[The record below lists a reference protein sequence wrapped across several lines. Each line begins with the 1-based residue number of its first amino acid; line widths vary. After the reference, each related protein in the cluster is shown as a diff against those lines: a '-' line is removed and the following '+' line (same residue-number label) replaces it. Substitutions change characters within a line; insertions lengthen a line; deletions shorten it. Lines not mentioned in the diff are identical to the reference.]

1 MSEPHLVVVGASL
14 AGLRAVEGA
23 RRVGFDGPITLIGAE
38 LHLPYDRPPLSK
50 DFLQPSHPATPNL
63 HRTEDHLR
71 DELKIDL
78 LLGSPATALDTEARL
93 VTLQNGQQ
101 VSYTALVIATGV
113 NARQLPDTAH
123 LAGVHALRTLDDAAA
138 IRNALDQ
145 GARNVVIVGAG
156 FIGSEVAAAIRDRG
170 LQVTILEAG
179 AVPLARAVGEQMGAR
194 CAEIHQRHGTVLRC
208 GVGLAAVEGESR
220 VRAVRLTDG
229 TLLDADLVIV
239 GIGGEPAT
247 AWLEGS
253 GLHLDN
259 GVVCDETLNAGV
271 DGVYAA
277 GDVVRWTN
285 PVFGQQMRLEHWTTA
300 AEQGAA
306 AARNALA
313 PAEATPFGTVPYFWS
328 DWYSQRLQFVGLP
341 AADEVHMVI
350 GDAESET
357 FLALYRRGDRV
368 TGALGLDQRKLVMRL
383 RGMIAARASWDEA
396 VELVQQS
403 QVVTAAA
410 SVM

>member
-23 RRVGFDGPITLIGAE
+23 RRSGYDGRITLIGAE

-71 DELKIDL
+71 DELKVEL
-78 LLGSPATALDTEARL
+78 LLGRAATALDVGSRL
-93 VTLQNGQQ
+93 VTLEGGQQ
-101 VSYTALVIATGV
+101 VPYTALVIATGV
-113 NARQLPDTAH
+113 NARQLPDTGH
-123 LAGVHALRTLDDAAA
+123 LAGVHALRTLDDAAS
-138 IRNALDQ
+138 IRSSLDA
-145 GARNVVIVGAG
+145 GARNVVIIGAG

-179 AVPLARAVGEQMGAR
+179 AVPLARAVGEQMGAI
-194 CAEIHQRHGTVLRC
+194 CARIHERHGTVLRC
-208 GVGLAAVEGESR
+208 GVGLEAVEGDSR
-220 VRAVRLTDG
+220 VRRVRLTNG
-229 TLLDADLVIV
+229 TSLAADLVIV

-253 GLHLDN
+253 GLQLDN

-271 DGVYAA
+271 DDVYAA

-285 PVFGQQMRLEHWTTA
+285 PAFDQQMRLEHWTTA

-306 AARNALA
+306 AARNALT
-313 PAEATPFGTVPYFWS
+313 PSEATPFGTVPYFWS
-328 DWYSQRLQFVGLP
+328 DWYGQRLQFVGLP
-341 AADEVHMVI
+341 AADEVQVVL
-350 GDAESET
+350 GDADSET

-383 RGMIAARASWDEA
+383 RGMIAAGATWDEA
-396 VELVQQS
+396 IGLV
-403 QVVTAAA
+403 AAA
-410 SVM
+410 AVPAVAAT

>member
-23 RRVGFDGPITLIGAE
+23 RRSGYDGRITLIGAE
-38 LHLPYDRPPLSK
+38 PHLPYDRPPLSK

-63 HRTEDHLR
+63 HRTVDHLR
-71 DELKIDL
+71 DELKVDL
-78 LLGSPATALDTEARL
+78 LLGRAATALDTGAHL
-93 VTLQNGQQ
+93 VTLEGGEQ
-101 VSYTALVIATGV
+101 VSYTSLVIATGV
-113 NARQLPDTAH
+113 NARQLAGATH

-138 IRNALDQ
+138 IRSALDS

-156 FIGSEVAAAIRDRG
+156 FIGSEVAAAIRGRG
-170 LQVTILEAG
+170 LQVTIIEAG
-179 AVPLARAVGEQMGAR
+179 PVPLARAVGDRMGAI
-194 CAEIHQRHGTVLRC
+194 CAGIHARHGTALRC
-208 GVGLAAVEGESR
+208 GVGLEAVDGDSR
-220 VRAVRLTDG
+220 VRSVRLTDG
-229 TLLDADLVIV
+229 TSLAADLVIV

-247 AWLEGS
+247 GWLEGS
-253 GLHLDN
+253 GLQLDN
-259 GVVCDETLNAGV
+259 GVVCDEALNAGV

-285 PVFGQQMRLEHWTTA
+285 PTFDQQMRLEHWTTA

-341 AADEVHMVI
+341 AADEVQMVL
-350 GDAESET
+350 GDADSET

-383 RGMIAARASWDEA
+383 RGMIAARATWDEA
-396 VELVQQS
+396 VELVAQAQT
-403 QVVTAAA
+403 VAAA
-410 SVM
+410 VT